1 MTVRCVFAGT
11 PDVAAVALERLL
23 ASPHSVDAVITRPD
37 ARSGRGRSLSPSP
50 VAEVAAAAG
59 IETLKP
65 TSLRDP
71 QVLDRLR
78 EIAPQ
83 VAPIVAYG
91 GLVPAEALSIPSHGW
106 INLHFSLLPRWRG
119 AAPVQH
125 AIWRGDEVTGASTF
139 LLEEGLDTGPVFGT
153 LIEEIAPSDTSGS
166 LLARLAQVGADL
178 LVDTLDLIASGA
190 AAPIPQVGESSYAPK
205 LSVDDAQVRWSTP
218 AFAVDRQ
225 IRACTPA
232 PGAWTLIDG
241 VRLVLGPIRVID
253 DVNDEAAPL
262 APGEVRVTKRSV
274 FVGTL
279 TDPVELGAVRPAGKK
294 EMPAADWARGVRLE
308 SGVQLGVSDE

>member
-23 ASPHSVDAVITRPD
+23 ASTHSVEAVITRPD
-37 ARSGRGRSLSPSP
+37 ARSGRGRSLSLSP

-78 EIAPQ
+78 EISPQ

-91 GLVPAEALSIPSHGW
+91 GLVPADALSIPLHGW

-166 LLARLAQVGADL
+166 LLGRLARVGADL
-178 LVDTLDLIASGA
+178 LVDTLDLIESGA
-190 AAPIPQVGESSYAPK
+190 AAPTPQVGESSYAPK
-205 LSVDDAQVRWSTP
+205 LTVDDARVRWDTP

-225 IRACTPA
+225 VRACTPA
-232 PGAWTLIDG
+232 PGAWTLVEG
-241 VRLVLGPIRVID
+241 VRLGLGPIHVID
-253 DVNDEAAPL
+253 DTSAEAASL
-262 APGEVRVTKRSV
+262 APGEVRMTKRSV

-279 TDPVELGAVRPAGKK
+279 TDPVELGVVRPPGKK

-308 SGVQLGVSDE
+308 SGVRLGVSHE